1 MERYRHE
8 QPGFARRVCATR
20 RVYTDN
26 LCCDVPPLKSIDD
39 PDAAGVFEVDEELDE
54 FLASYALTASRNSPD
69 RMRLRSYSIP
79 VVASS
84 IIKQRLPGSP
94 VTA

>member
-8 QPGFARRVCATR
+8 QPGFARRVFATR

-26 LCCDVPPLKSIDD
+26 LCRDVPPLKSIDD

-54 FLASYALTASRNSPD
+54 FLAIVRAD
-69 RMRLRSYSIP
+69 R
-79 VVASS
+79 VA
-84 IIKQRLPGSP
+84 KL
-94 VTA
+94 A

>member
-1 MERYRHE
+1 
-8 QPGFARRVCATR
+8 
-20 RVYTDN
+20 
-26 LCCDVPPLKSIDD
+26 
-39 PDAAGVFEVDEELDE
+39 VFEVDEELDE
-54 FLASYALTASRNSPD
+54 FLASYAPTASRNSPD
-69 RMRLRSYSIP
+69 RMRLRSYSRP